1 MFSSTIEFLGRE
13 RDKERLAD
21 AEQIRLA
28 KIAARRQ
35 RSLSVF
41 QNLKLTLVVFLIK
54 VGLLIVLLT
63 LATFLTAGA

>member
-1 MFSSTIEFLGRE
+1 MFLTNIEFLGRE

-35 RSLSVF
+35 RSLTMP
-41 QNLKLTLVVFLIK
+41 QNWKPGLVVFLIK
-54 VGLLIVLLT
+54 VGLLI
-63 LATFLTAGA
+63 LATFLIAGA